1 MTETVVLP
9 VYVLDSY
16 ALLAF
21 FQGEPAG
28 RHVAELLRRARQGE
42 LRLAMTVVNL
52 GEVFYRTMRLQGAS
66 GAQDVLARVGEY
78 GIELVDADRALALAA
93 ARIKGSHGMG
103 YADCFVAALARR
115 LGGRVVTG
123 DPDFR
128 RVEGMVP
135 VEWLSTGG

>member
-1 MTETVVLP
+1 MNPAAPT
-9 VYVLDSY
+9 YVLDSF
-16 ALLAF
+16 ALLAY
-21 FQGEPAG
+21 FQDEAAADDVEKLLVGAQQG
-28 RHVAELLRRARQGE
+28 RV
-42 LRLAMTVVNL
+42 RLAISVITI
-52 GEVFYRTMRLQGAS
+52 GEVFYRTVRQFGMNRAEEVLGCLEEYEI
-66 GAQDVLARVGEY
+66 DV
-78 GIELVDADRALALAA
+78 VDVDRRLALSA

-135 VEWLSTGG
+135 IEWLAPYTGP